1 MNLADNLR
9 DGRILISIEGRT
21 KADILKSMIAV
32 LENQEIISNSEKLFA
47 DFLDRESKG
56 STGIGNGIAIP
67 RSGAPIRFSRLEY
80 VFANSVEGVDFESLD
95 GEPVHILFLMVAPAG
110 SHGIHIKALARISRI
125 LNDEGTRVRLRKAT
139 TPDEIIQLI
148 RDREEELG

>member
-32 LENQEIISNSEKLFA
+32 LENQGIISNSEKLFA

-67 RSGAPIRFSRLEY
+67 HVRSDQVQQLEY

-125 LNDEGTRVRLRKAT
+125 LNDEGTRVRLRKAA